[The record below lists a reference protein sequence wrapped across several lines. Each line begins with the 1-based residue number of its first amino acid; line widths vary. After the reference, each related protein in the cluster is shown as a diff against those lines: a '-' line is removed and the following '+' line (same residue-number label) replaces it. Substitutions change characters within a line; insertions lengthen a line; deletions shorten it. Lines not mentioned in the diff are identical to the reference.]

1 MKHHLAKMAAAAFAV
16 AALAV
21 TVPADVHAACIGAGV
36 VDNINDCVQADSG
49 STDCLLAWSVNY
61 DGLGAP
67 PPNPKSIVCVDGDA
81 CDRDGHVNG
90 ECTFEIGACVNTNVA
105 GCSTTNVTTLEM
117 KKPGQ
122 KDIDKKSFKDPE
134 AVYTRR
140 TILSEIDALLPTSSE
155 ACTAPNLNVRVPLKS
170 KKGTCNSPVG
180 QKCTNDQEC
189 DDYCTP
195 VYKKGKAVVK
205 ISIDDGVKKDS
216 DGLKFTCEPAPLPT
230 TNTCAEAFQ
239 ISNAAD
245 LIGGPLAMGRVGDWM
260 IRNGNIRTVI
270 RDVGREHS
278 FMITYG
284 GHILD
289 ADIVRDDPAA
299 DRDNWQGIQ
308 TMIHLA
314 STQNTQSISV
324 LNDGSDCNPAIIRT
338 SGPTDLFDVLSPDI
352 AILQAGN
359 TLSTPLDTADV
370 DLDLNV
376 TTDYILRPDTNY
388 VEIATTIENPGG
400 SDIDLFV
407 GDFVNAGG
415 SLETFGPGVGFGD
428 AQLRLGGTGSVGR
441 PQDLDLMAYQGAR
454 DAAGV
459 TYGVVFPRTKIQKGL
474 NSFYEETGYTSAFQQ
489 SGVGVWADAT
499 HLLNLL
505 QQSQSGKPD
514 GPFVVP
520 AGGQNKLRRWFV
532 VGETVA
538 DVTRVR
544 ADLFGKKVAVV
555 QGTVTSGGQ
564 PVAGA
569 HVAFVRPDGNFCNF
583 SGGFNCANVFSATKT
598 DEFGFYRA
606 YLPEPPTGYRYS
618 VQVRAGGYPYELSS
632 PSPTIHEIEIKA
644 KKTFTVDVDLPQAGG
659 LRVLIE
665 DQSGSPIAGKASVVG
680 FDASPDPL
688 NIDSIAGF
696 IDAFGRYFGY
706 EVEEKDADTFG
717 LARVLF
723 ADQSGDT
730 GTTPLQPGT
739 YHVVVSHGS
748 EYDAYS
754 QPITITAGNTTT
766 VNATVNRVVDTTGFV
781 SMDTHVHMIN
791 SPDSN
796 VSIRRRITT
805 MLAEG
810 VDFFVPTD
818 HDFVH
823 DIADDVAAM
832 GATGLITTAPSNEIT
847 TFSYGHFNVWP
858 QTVNSSKVNG
868 GAVDWGRDGEPAG
881 EGYPVDGSYDLLPA
895 EIYGAFNPATQ
906 VIQIN
911 HFNSGTLGHFNNLGI
926 DTEVNPPVSTNQVF
940 RCVGGPRADLPC
952 NGKIC
957 LGGANDSLACTTN
970 VDCPSAT
977 CASQPVGRDCPGGAC
992 TDIADNLSSTLRMDP
1007 AVANLYDDGY
1017 TALEVWIE
1025 ANRSQTAL
1033 ALNDNLADWAGLL
1046 NQGRFKTGIADSDTH
1061 RNIREQA
1068 GGPRTF
1074 VASPTDDPGSISPAG
1089 LALNVNAGRAIG
1101 SNGLFLRVELEGDGG
1116 AIASHALGDP
1126 LTVPATGGTADVN
1139 IRVEAPTWAQYDKIE
1154 IYVNSD
1160 PDCQAGFSFM
1170 GTVDRVCD
1178 VTPDY
1183 VLSKGVNFFA
1193 PTEAGVSG
1201 FGLRQVT
1208 NVTQTIPVTED
1219 TWVIVVVRGTDGV
1232 SKPIFPMNPQDL
1244 KQTPATLNDTLAEL
1258 TDGGV
1263 PPPWNLNEE
1272 GALATAFANPLF
1284 LDFENDGLCHG
1295 GATCP

>member
-1 MKHHLAKMAAAAFAV
+1 MNHHLDKMTAGVF

-21 TVPADVHAACIGAGV
+21 ALAVTIPADVRAACIGAGV
-36 VDNINDCVQADSG
+36 VDDINDCIQADSG

-67 PPNPKSIVCVDGDA
+67 PPNPKSIVCVDGDP

-105 GCSTTNVTTLEM
+105 GCSTATLTTLDM

-122 KDIDKKSFKDPE
+122 KDVDVKSFKDPE
-134 AVYTRR
+134 AVYARR
-140 TILSEIDALLPTSSE
+140 TILNEIEALLPTGSE
-155 ACTAPNLNVRVPLKS
+155 ACTDPNLEIRVPLKRG
-170 KKGTCNSPVG
+170 KGTCNAPSG
-180 QKCTNDQEC
+180 ESCNNDQDC
-189 DDYCTP
+189 DDYCIPTF
-195 VYKKGKAVVK
+195 KKGKRTVK
-205 ISIDDGVKKDS
+205 IAIDDGVAKDS
-216 DGLKFTCEPAPLPT
+216 DGLKFTCEPAPPAT
-230 TNTCAEAFQ
+230 PNTCAEAFQ

-260 IRNGNIRTVI
+260 IRNGNIRTVV

-289 ADIVRDDPAA
+289 ADIVRDDPAE
-299 DRDNWQGIQ
+299 DRDHWQGVQ
-308 TMIHLA
+308 SMIHLA
-314 STQNTQSISV
+314 STQNTQNITV

-338 SGPTDLFDVLSPDI
+338 TGPTDLFDVLSPDI
-352 AILQAGN
+352 AIFQAGN
-359 TLSTPLDTADV
+359 TLSTPLDTVDV
-370 DLDLNV
+370 DLDLNL

-388 VEIATTIENPGG
+388 VQVATTVENPGG
-400 SDIDLFV
+400 TDVDLFV
-407 GDFVNAGG
+407 GDFLNAGG
-415 SLETFGPGVGFGD
+415 SLETFGPGLGFGD
-428 AQLRLGGTGSVGR
+428 AQLRLGGNGGLNR
-441 PQDLDLMAYQGAR
+441 PQALDFMAYQGAR
-454 DAAGV
+454 DAAGI
-459 TYGVVFPRTKIQKGL
+459 TYGVVFPRNELPNVGVGTW
-474 NSFYEETGYTSAFQQ
+474 NTGVFQQ
-489 SGVGVWADAT
+489 SGVGVWADNQQLLG
-499 HLLNLL
+499 LLN
-505 QQSQSGKPD
+505 SPPNGKPD

-520 AGGQNKLRRWFV
+520 AGGTNTLRRWFV

-538 DVTRVR
+538 DVTQARE
-544 ADLFGKKVAVV
+544 DLFGTKVGIV
-555 QGTVTSGGQ
+555 QGVVTSGGQ
-564 PVAGA
+564 PVADA
-569 HVAFVRPDGNFCNF
+569 HVAFIRQPGNNCTF
-583 SGGFNCANVFSATKT
+583 SGGFNCVNVYSATKT
-598 DEFGFYRA
+598 DEYGFYRA
-606 YLPEPPTGYRYS
+606 YLPESTYN
-618 VQVRAGGYPYELSS
+618 VQFRAAGSPYEASLAV
-632 PSPTIHEIEIKA
+632 PGDHEVVLKA
-644 KKTFTVDVDLPQAGG
+644 KKTFTVNADLPQTGG

-665 DQSGSPIAGKASVVG
+665 DQNGNPVAGKASVVG
-680 FDASPDPL
+680 FDASPDPQ

-696 IDAFGRYFGY
+696 IDSFGRYFGY
-706 EVEEKDADTFG
+706 EVEEKDADMFG

-730 GTTPLQPGT
+730 GTTPLQPGN
-739 YHVVVSHGS
+739 YHVVVSRGS
-748 EYDAYS
+748 EYDVYA

-766 VNATVNRVVDTTGFV
+766 INATVNQVVDTTGFV
-781 SMDTHVHMIN
+781 SMDTHVHMVL

-823 DIADDVAAM
+823 DIADDIAAM
-832 GATGLITTAPSNEIT
+832 GATGLVATAPSNEIT

-858 QTVNSSKVNG
+858 QSVNSSKVTG
-868 GAVDWGRDGEPAG
+868 GAIDWGRDGQVAG
-881 EGYPVDGSYDLLPA
+881 EGYPGDGSYDLLPS

-926 DTEVNPPVSTNQVF
+926 DTEVDPPTSTSQVF
-940 RCVGGPRADLPC
+940 RCVGGTRGTLPC

-957 LGGANDSLACTTN
+957 LGGGNDSLACTTN
-970 VDCPSAT
+970 ADCPSAT
-977 CASQPVGRDCPGGAC
+977 CASPPVGRDCPGGTC
-992 TDIADNLSSTLRMDP
+992 TDIAANLSSTLRMDP
-1007 AVANLYDDGY
+1007 SVANLYDDNF
-1017 TALEVWIE
+1017 TALEIWIE
-1025 ANRSQTAL
+1025 ANRSQTDL

-1046 NQGRFKTGIADSDTH
+1046 NQGRRKTGIADSDTH
-1061 RNIREQA
+1061 RSIREQA

-1101 SNGLFLRVELEGDGG
+1101 SNGLFVRVELEGDGG
-1116 AIASHALGDP
+1116 ATASHALGDP
-1126 LTVPATGGTADVN
+1126 LTAPATLGTADVN
-1139 IRVEAPTWAQYDKIE
+1139 IHVEAPTWAQYDKIE

-1183 VLSKGVNFFA
+1183 VLNKGTHFTA
-1193 PTEAGVSG
+1193 PTSTGVSG

-1208 NVTQTIPVTED
+1208 DVTQTIPVTED

-1244 KQTPATLNDTLAEL
+1244 KQTGNTTLAQL

-1263 PPPWNLNEE
+1263 APPWNLNEE
-1272 GALATAFANPLF
+1272 GNLATAFTNPLY

-1295 GATCP
+1295 GVTCP